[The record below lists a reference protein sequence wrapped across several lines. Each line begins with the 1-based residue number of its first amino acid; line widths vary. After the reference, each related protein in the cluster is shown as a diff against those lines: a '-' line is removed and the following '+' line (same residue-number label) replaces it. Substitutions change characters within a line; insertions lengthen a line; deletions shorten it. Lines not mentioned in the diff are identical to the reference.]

1 MTMKAV
7 VAAALAVAGCGAP
20 VGPTE
25 MRIVIQSDLGAPDP
39 IHGLFLTLKGST
51 SPSWSWNPR
60 SLPFLLAVTPD
71 AQRRPFSISV
81 HLSSAPADPDDLL
94 LVRNLR
100 DVSFVRGEV
109 RMLVLSMPGKCA
121 CHGTSCP
128 SPGDPDCETLIAPA
142 TTPIDDVTAAAAPD
156 GIFALEMG
164 PRR

>member
-7 VAAALAVAGCGAP
+7 AAAVLAMAGCGAP

-25 MRIVIQSDLGAPDP
+25 MRISIQSDLGAPEP
-39 IHGLFLTLKGST
+39 IHALFLSLEG
-51 SPSWSWNPR
+51 SPSPGWGWNPQA
-60 SLPFLLAVTPD
+60 LPFLLAVTPD

-81 HLSSAPADPDDLL
+81 HLSSAEADPDGLF

-100 DVSFVRGEV
+100 DVSFVGGEV

-128 SPGDPDCETLIAPA
+128 SPGDPDCDDLIAPA
-142 TTPIDDVTAAAAPD
+142 TTPIDDVTAAAVPD
-156 GIFALEMG
+156 GVFALDMG
-164 PRR
+164 PRH